1 MLGLEDLVAPFP
13 VTDFIDR
20 FMGTRALLIPGPPE
34 KLAGLL
40 SWEDINYMIR
50 YTRLDGIWAN
60 ILDDK
65 ESKRTHNAVEF
76 NQLLRRGAT
85 LVLNSVN
92 QKDQVID
99 AIARQLSS
107 DLNMPV
113 MNGLELLKALRELPA
128 TKRTPVLMLTT
139 ETKDELKQQGKA
151 LGLTGWIVKP
161 FNPTQL
167 KSAITR
173 VLRLP
178 A

>member
-1 MLGLEDLVAPFP
+1 MANPIVMFIDDSETALASTRMTVTSMPIEVKQYLEAQLCLNDVKAGIVPDLVI
-13 VTDFIDR
+13 T
-20 FMGTRALLIPGPPE
+20 
-34 KLAGLL
+34 
-40 SWEDINYMIR
+40 
-50 YTRLDGIWAN
+50 
-60 ILDDK
+60 
-65 ESKRTHNAVEF
+65 
-76 NQLLRRGAT
+76 
-85 LVLNSVN
+85 
-92 QKDQVID
+92 
-99 AIARQLSS
+99 

-113 MNGLELLKALRELPA
+113 MNGLELLKELRALPA

-139 ETKDELKQQGKA
+139 ETKDELKTQGKA